1 MIKLN
6 LQQPIKEV
14 RSNPGIQISP
24 ARWDF
29 LLGTGSSFADV
40 DVNPR
45 SAMQSETVAGCVN
58 LISRSIASL
67 SLILYKRNMDGT
79 GKTEAFGNPIHSLL
93 KHECSPES
101 TPETLFTEVVK
112 DILLYGQSFLEI
124 TRLGSKVTGLWYI
137 HAPNVRVYRDPKSGD
152 ILYDV
157 TIGTNRRTLS
167 AVSICHFVG
176 NPSGDGITG
185 VSVLTTSREV
195 IAENLAIQ
203 RHCNRYFANA
213 STPSGILSGPQKF
226 KAEDKARM
234 RQDWNDLNLGKNQHA
249 VAILDQEMTY
259 TPLNIPNNAEAN
271 LIKAKEW
278 SRTAVAGLF
287 SVNTQLL
294 SSEARVSGEVY
305 SSMILAYYELGLKWI
320 TKKLSSELLRKLFP
334 GQMSQFVIE
343 HKWTDLLKSDPVSM
357 MESMSVIRSAGIYQ
371 TDELRELA
379 GLNPLGGD
387 VGSLVLAPVNF
398 CNAEKLVNA
407 QPNPKIA
414 PVGNADNK

>member
-1 MIKLN
+1 MIQTLGLSVPTTKTE
-6 LQQPIKEV
+6 K
-14 RSNPGIQISP
+14 RDSFSNPIAPLNFGWSP
-24 ARWDF
+24 FFDH
-29 LLGTGSSFADV
+29 GGSFADI

-67 SLILYKRNMDGT
+67 PLILYERNSDGT

-93 KHECSPES
+93 KHEISPES

-124 TRLGSKVTGLWYI
+124 TRLGPKVTGLWYI
-137 HAPNVRVYRDPKSGD
+137 HAPNVRVYRDAKSGD

-157 TIGTNRRTLS
+157 TIGTNRRTLP
-167 AVSICHFVG
+167 AASICHFVG

-213 STPSGILSGPQKF
+213 STPSGILSGEGKY
-226 KAEDKARM
+226 KAEDKHKM
-234 RQDWNDLNLGKNQHA
+234 RADWESLQLGSNTHK
-249 VAILDQEMTY
+249 VAILDQGLTY
-259 TPLNIPNNAEAN
+259 TPINTTSNVETD

-294 SSEARVSGEVY
+294 SSEARVRVLHSAV
-305 SSMILAYYELGLKWI
+305 SCRILHRL
-320 TKKLSSELLRKLFP
+320 T
-334 GQMSQFVIE
+334 MSQ
-343 HKWTDLLKSDPVSM
+343 
-357 MESMSVIRSAGIYQ
+357 
-371 TDELRELA
+371 
-379 GLNPLGGD
+379 N
-387 VGSLVLAPVNF
+387 
-398 CNAEKLVNA
+398 
-407 QPNPKIA
+407 
-414 PVGNADNK
+414 